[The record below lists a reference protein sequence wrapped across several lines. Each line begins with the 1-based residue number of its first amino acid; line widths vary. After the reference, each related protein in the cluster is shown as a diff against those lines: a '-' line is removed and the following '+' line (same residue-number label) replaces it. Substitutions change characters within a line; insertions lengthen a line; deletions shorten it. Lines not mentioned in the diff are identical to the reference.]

1 MNFEVQPCP
10 RAVNKR
16 THHEPEEQR
25 DQMLALRD
33 EHAYQ
38 LLLMHEESLQ
48 AWDEL
53 LELRGA
59 GDPEHAR
66 KLAAIRTEL
75 LRRHKSVDR
84 SQD

>member
-1 MNFEVQPCP
+1 V
-10 RAVNKR
+10 KKG
-16 THHEPEEQR
+16 THIDPQDKR
-25 DQMLALRD
+25 DQVLALRD

-48 AWDEL
+48 AWDEFQ
-53 LELRGA
+53 ELQEG

-75 LRRHKSVDR
+75 LRRHKSVGR